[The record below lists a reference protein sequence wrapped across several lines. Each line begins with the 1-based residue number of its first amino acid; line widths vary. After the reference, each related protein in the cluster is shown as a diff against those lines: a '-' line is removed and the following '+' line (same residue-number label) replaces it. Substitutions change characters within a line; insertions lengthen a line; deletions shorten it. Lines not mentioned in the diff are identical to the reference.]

1 MKVDNK
7 ACTSRPNCSNSS
19 FVGGRFAAIYP
30 RKNPERKRIIIYI
43 HHPFYMLC
51 LGFLC
56 LLFVSHVYKLK
67 SPTYRKQNTHQKI
80 KQCYRYL
87 HICARAL
94 TCIYSSHHVL
104 KHFSLVQPVPYALL
118 WIIPESKG
126 FNCIL
131 ALSMVH
137 PYLGLLTACTHDIT
151 TLESILVLGII
162 KQATPQI

>member
-30 RKNPERKRIIIYI
+30 RKNPERNRIIIYI
-43 HHPFYMLC
+43 PHPFYMLC

-137 PYLGLLTACTHDIT
+137 PYLGLLTACGYPLT
-151 TLESILVLGII
+151 II
-162 KQATPQI
+162 QAAFIYWQSQH